1 MKQHKFGWQKVNE
14 DGRGEAQ
21 KRNRETLA
29 LTEQE
34 DDNVT
39 QQEDRHMI
47 YKDQCSNLLLIPSS
61 LLWLFPFIQIWL
73 TSTFLKSQ
81 VSLTLAKGIEWQEL
95 RHGNTGQVWNVTNI
109 TEKSTQIVGRA
120 DIFLM
125 TKFPNPFCTL
135 QNPTTLVYRA
145 CCGTCRRLLKVCH
158 TWNKTGTEAEWNQPI
173 SRQAK
178 ELMVLKRNGCKEE
191 FWAQSGDS
199 EQQSRTTEQVT

>member
-61 LLWLFPFIQIWL
+61 LL
-73 TSTFLKSQ
+73 
-81 VSLTLAKGIEWQEL
+81 
-95 RHGNTGQVWNVTNI
+95 
-109 TEKSTQIVGRA
+109 
-120 DIFLM
+120 
-125 TKFPNPFCTL
+125 
-135 QNPTTLVYRA
+135 
-145 CCGTCRRLLKVCH
+145 
-158 TWNKTGTEAEWNQPI
+158 
-173 SRQAK
+173 
-178 ELMVLKRNGCKEE
+178 
-191 FWAQSGDS
+191 
-199 EQQSRTTEQVT
+199 